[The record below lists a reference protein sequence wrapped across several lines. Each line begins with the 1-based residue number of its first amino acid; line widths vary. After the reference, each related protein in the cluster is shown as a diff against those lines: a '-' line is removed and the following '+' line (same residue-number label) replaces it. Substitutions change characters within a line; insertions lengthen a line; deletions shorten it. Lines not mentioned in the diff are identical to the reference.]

1 MLIDK
6 LLILRYDILIKKEG
20 EKQMKK
26 IIAIPILIL
35 TIFLIVVTFVDF
47 TKADAFPVGKNYIDS
62 KNVYKQENFIYT
74 DKPFLIK
81 NNTRYTFS
89 ISRRY
94 VDGAPFEV
102 IIDFYQDKNYINN
115 VSRDR
120 DSLNFD
126 IPTNTYY
133 FTFLAPP
140 NANFADL
147 RFIDNDGKY
156 VTGDELADVQFE
168 EGETFTTYEPYQR
181 DSFSSTTIFYV
192 LLVGLPIIGIGVG
205 VSWHFLTGINKK
217 KKRKTR

>member
-1 MLIDK
+1 
-6 LLILRYDILIKKEG
+6 
-20 EKQMKK
+20 
-26 IIAIPILIL
+26 
-35 TIFLIVVTFVDF
+35 
-47 TKADAFPVGKNYIDS
+47 
-62 KNVYKQENFIYT
+62 
-74 DKPFLIK
+74 
-81 NNTRYTFS
+81 
-89 ISRRY
+89 

-120 DSLNFD
+120 DTLNFD